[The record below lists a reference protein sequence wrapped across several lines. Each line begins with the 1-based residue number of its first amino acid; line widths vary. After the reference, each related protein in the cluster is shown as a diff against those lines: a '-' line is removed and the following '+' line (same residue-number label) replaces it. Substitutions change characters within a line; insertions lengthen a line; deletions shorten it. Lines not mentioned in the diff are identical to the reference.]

1 MIVITENYRRKM
13 RREKNPQTSFHF
25 LFFNLFEVLTFD
37 KQKDISENEN
47 GGDYEYIFF
56 NESLNEMVQII
67 KK

>member
-1 MIVITENYRRKM
+1 MIVITGNYRRKL
-13 RREKNPQTSFHF
+13 RREKYPQTSFHF

-37 KQKDISENEN
+37 KQEEISENEN